1 MHLPRTPMQLSKIT
15 RRAAVALTILL
26 LVLGAGLYVNSQST
40 SALVDAYE
48 QQASHV
54 DLGHQV
60 AYDSDY
66 LTRQA
71 RSFAVTGDPRHLDNY
86 WAKLDEK
93 PLQQP
98 IDKLR
103 SAEEDYDEEIE
114 YLRTAKANS
123 DAMVEMEI
131 RSMRLVLEAR
141 GVPES
146 EMPDAVANANLSERD
161 QALSDR
167 EKRAEARGI
176 MFGEQYRSAREQ
188 VINPSENF
196 RETIEAAAAQEVA
209 SDQRWSR
216 MVTWAMVGIFI
227 LLAAGIAAIL
237 YVLRSRVTNPLR
249 SLARQLTHSEEE
261 NVTVSVEGAREI
273 TAVAEAFNQQQRQI
287 AEAMEALEDEK
298 ASVERRVEEA
308 VRESEQQKERLQ
320 ESVDTMLE
328 AIGRFADG
336 DLTVRLPTG
345 REGAIG
351 RLFEGFNEAVAG
363 LRSIVGRVRE
373 AAGSTASATDQIS
386 ASSEQMAASAEEQ
399 SAQAEEVAA
408 AVEQLNQT
416 IGENARSVQQVAE
429 AAGDGSQQAQEGQ
442 QVVAEATGK
451 MEEIAAEVQGTA
463 ETIERLQASSEEIS
477 QVVETI
483 DDIAGQTN
491 LLALNAAIEASRAGS
506 ESGSGDTGQGF
517 GVVAE
522 EVRQLA
528 EETDQATTEIAEI
541 IGEVQ
546 TEIQEAVEAARQSS
560 ANAEEGIELSRE
572 ASAVLDEIV
581 GSISR
586 VEQMTDEIAAASEE
600 QSTTSEEIAR
610 SVQSIS
616 TAAQESAAGVTEVSD
631 TAGRL
636 ERLSTELE
644 ETVQQFRIEAG
655 AGSSPSTGQP
665 APSGQSASAD
675 HSAPEEV
682 PQGYS
687 GDGHPSEEATL

>member
-1 MHLPRTPMQLSKIT
+1 MD
-15 RRAAVALTILL
+15 
-26 LVLGAGLYVNSQST
+26 AGLAGSNYDLVKKTFDWATNDSKVRYV
-40 SALVDAYE
+40 AI
-48 QQASHV
+48 
-54 DLGHQV
+54 
-60 AYDSDY
+60 
-66 LTRQA
+66 
-71 RSFAVTGDPRHLDNY
+71 
-86 WAKLDEK
+86 LDEDDAVLFDHN
-93 PLQQP
+93 PDGLQVDTGALLQAGSTVRQGGL
-98 IDKLR
+98 LR
-103 SAEEDYDEEIE
+103 TSHPIE
-114 YLRTAKANS
+114 YDGERYGN
-123 DAMVEMEI
+123 V
-131 RSMRLVLEAR
+131 VLA
-141 GVPES
+141 
-146 EMPDAVANANLSERD
+146 
-161 QALSDR
+161 
-167 EKRAEARGI
+167 
-176 MFGEQYRSAREQ
+176 Y
-188 VINPSENF
+188 
-196 RETIEAAAAQEVA
+196 
-209 SDQRWSR
+209 
-216 MVTWAMVGIFI
+216 
-227 LLAAGIAAIL
+227 
-237 YVLRSRVTNPLR
+237 
-249 SLARQLTHSEEE
+249 SLD
-261 NVTVSVEGAREI
+261 
-273 TAVAEAFNQQQRQI
+273 
-287 AEAMEALEDEK
+287 EAMSEIWSETMLTVFINLLILGMGIGAVLWLSGRIAGRIRRVRDGAQAVSDGNLDVEVPVQTDDEIGELAGGFNEMIRDIRTTQEALEDEK

-308 VRESEQQKERLQ
+308 VRKSEQQKERLQ

-373 AAGSTASATDQIS
+373 AAGSTASAT
-386 ASSEQMAASAEEQ
+386 EQMAASAEEQ

-408 AVEQLNQT
+408 AVEELNQT

-491 LLALNAAIEASRAGS
+491 LLALNAAIEAARAG
-506 ESGSGDTGQGF
+506 EEGKGF
-517 GVVAE
+517 AVVAE
-522 EVRQLA
+522 EVRELA
-528 EETDQATTEIAEI
+528 EEADAATDEIAGMMDEVREEI
-541 IGEVQ
+541 DG
-546 TEIQEAVEAARQSS
+546 AVGTARQSS
-560 ANAEEGIELSRE
+560 QRAEKGLELAEEAGAAIE
-572 ASAVLDEIV
+572 EIV
-581 GSISR
+581 TAISE
-586 VEQMTDEIAAASEE
+586 VEERAEEIAAASEE

-631 TAGRL
+631 TADRL

-665 APSGQSASAD
+665 STGQPSPSGQSASAG

-682 PQGYS
+682 PQEYS
-687 GDGHPSEEATL
+687 GDGHPAEEATL

>member
-1 MHLPRTPMQLSKIT
+1 MQLSKIT
-15 RRAAVALTILL
+15 RRAAVTLTILL
-26 LVLGAGLYVNSQST
+26 LVLGAGLYVNSR
-40 SALVDAYE
+40 SAEALKSSYE
-48 QQASHV
+48 RQYDFQN
-54 DLGHQV
+54 LGQQV
-60 AYDSDY
+60 ANASDY

-71 RSFAVTGDPRHLDNY
+71 RLFAVTGDPKHLDKY
-86 WAKLDEK
+86 WTEVQETQRRKTAVNELELKGASDEALQFLKEAK
-93 PLQQP
+93 
-98 IDKLR
+98 
-103 SAEEDYDEEIE
+103 
-114 YLRTAKANS
+114 KAS
-123 DAMVEMEI
+123 DALVKTEMQA
-131 RSMRLVLEAR
+131 MRLVLEAK

-146 EMPDAVANANLSERD
+146 EMPSAVAEATLTAAD
-161 QALSDR
+161 QALTAE
-167 EKRAEARGI
+167 EKRDKAQQL
-176 MFGEQYRSAREQ
+176 MFGEKYAAAK
-188 VINPSENF
+188 
-196 RETIEAAAAQEVA
+196 ETIMKPTQQFRRTIEEQAAQRVA
-209 SDQRWSR
+209 SNRSWSATVR
-216 MVTWAMVGIFI
+216 WAMVGIFI

-249 SLARQLTHSEEE
+249 SLARQLTDSEEE

-373 AAGSTASATDQIS
+373 AAGSTASATEQIS
-386 ASSEQMAASAEEQ
+386 SSSEQMAASAEEQ

-408 AVEQLNQT
+408 AVEELNQT

-451 MEEIAAEVQGTA
+451 MEEIAEEVQGTA

-665 APSGQSASAD
+665 STGQPSPSGQSASAG

-682 PQGYS
+682 PQEYS
-687 GDGHPSEEATL
+687 GDGHPAEEATL

>member
-1 MHLPRTPMQLSKIT
+1 MQLSKIT
-15 RRAAVALTILL
+15 RRAAVTLTILL
-26 LVLGAGLYVNSQST
+26 LVLGAGLYVNSR
-40 SALVDAYE
+40 SAEALKSSYE
-48 QQASHV
+48 RQYDFQN
-54 DLGHQV
+54 LGQQV
-60 AYDSDY
+60 ANASDY

-71 RSFAVTGDPRHLDNY
+71 RLFAVTGDPKHLDKY
-86 WAKLDEK
+86 WTEVQETQRRKMAVNELELKGASDEALQFLKEAK
-93 PLQQP
+93 
-98 IDKLR
+98 
-103 SAEEDYDEEIE
+103 
-114 YLRTAKANS
+114 KAS
-123 DAMVEMEI
+123 DALVKTEMQA
-131 RSMRLVLEAR
+131 MRLVLEAK

-146 EMPDAVANANLSERD
+146 EMPSAVAEATLTAAD
-161 QALSDR
+161 QALTAE
-167 EKRAEARGI
+167 EKRDKAQQL
-176 MFGEQYRSAREQ
+176 MFGEEYAAAK
-188 VINPSENF
+188 
-196 RETIEAAAAQEVA
+196 ETIMKPTQQFRRTIEEQAAQRVA
-209 SDQRWSR
+209 SNQSWSATVR
-216 MVTWAMVGIFI
+216 WAMVGIFI

-249 SLARQLTHSEEE
+249 SFARQLTDSEEE

-373 AAGSTASATDQIS
+373 AAGSTASATEQIS
-386 ASSEQMAASAEEQ
+386 SSSEQMAASAEEQ

-408 AVEQLNQT
+408 AVEELNQT
-416 IGENARSVQQVAE
+416 IGENARSVQKTAEVAQ
-429 AAGDGSQQAQEGQ
+429 AGGETARQGGET
-442 QVVAEATGK
+442 VREATSQ
-451 MEEIAAEVQGTA
+451 MEGIASAIENTT
-463 ETIERLQASSEEIS
+463 ETIERLGTYGDKIG
-477 QVVETI
+477 QVVDRI
-483 DDIAGQTN
+483 DEIADQTN
-491 LLALNAAIEASRAGS
+491 LLALNAAIEAARAG
-506 ESGSGDTGQGF
+506 EEGKGF
-517 GVVAE
+517 AVVAE
-522 EVRQLA
+522 EVRELA
-528 EETDQATTEIAEI
+528 EEADAATDEIAGMMDEVREEI
-541 IGEVQ
+541 DG
-546 TEIQEAVEAARQSS
+546 AVGTARQSS
-560 ANAEEGIELSRE
+560 QRAEKGLELAEEAGAAIE
-572 ASAVLDEIV
+572 EIV
-581 GSISR
+581 TAISE
-586 VEQMTDEIAAASEE
+586 VEERAEEIAAASEE

-631 TAGRL
+631 TADRL

-665 APSGQSASAD
+665 APSGQSASAG

-682 PQGYS
+682 PQEYS

>member
-1 MHLPRTPMQLSKIT
+1 MQLSKIT
-15 RRAAVALTILL
+15 RRAAVALTVLL

-71 RSFAVTGDPRHLDNY
+71 RSFAVTGESKYLDNY

-98 IDKLR
+98 IDELR

-249 SLARQLTHSEEE
+249 SFARQLTDSEEE

-373 AAGSTASATDQIS
+373 AAGSTVSATEQIS

-408 AVEQLNQT
+408 AVEELNQT
-416 IGENARSVQQVAE
+416 INGNARSVQKTAEVAQ
-429 AAGDGSQQAQEGQ
+429 AGGETARQGGET
-442 QVVAEATGK
+442 VREATSQ
-451 MEEIAAEVQGTA
+451 MEGASAIENTT
-463 ETIERLQASSEEIS
+463 ETIERLGTYGDEIG
-477 QVVETI
+477 QVVDRI

-491 LLALNAAIEASRAGS
+491 LLALNAAIEAARAG
-506 ESGSGDTGQGF
+506 EEGKGF
-517 GVVAE
+517 AVVAE
-522 EVRQLA
+522 EVRELA
-528 EETDQATTEIAEI
+528 EEADAATDEIAGMMDEVREEI
-541 IGEVQ
+541 DG
-546 TEIQEAVEAARQSS
+546 AVGTARQSS
-560 ANAEEGIELSRE
+560 QRAEKGLELAEEAGAAIE
-572 ASAVLDEIV
+572 EIV
-581 GSISR
+581 TAISE
-586 VEQMTDEIAAASEE
+586 VEERAEEIAAASEE

-631 TAGRL
+631 TADRL

-655 AGSSPSTGQP
+655 AGSPPSTGQP
-665 APSGQSASAD
+665 STGQPSPSGQSASAG

-682 PQGYS
+682 PQEYS
-687 GDGHPSEEATL
+687 GDGHPAEEATL

>member
-1 MHLPRTPMQLSKIT
+1 MHLPRTSMQLSKIT
-15 RRAAVALTILL
+15 RRAAVALTVLL

-71 RSFAVTGDPRHLDNY
+71 RSFAVTGESKYLDNY

-98 IDKLR
+98 IDELR

-249 SLARQLTHSEEE
+249 SFARQLTDSEEE

-373 AAGSTASATDQIS
+373 AAGSTVSATEQIS

-408 AVEQLNQT
+408 AVEELNQT
-416 IGENARSVQQVAE
+416 INGNARSVQKTAEVAQ
-429 AAGDGSQQAQEGQ
+429 AGGETARQGGET
-442 QVVAEATGK
+442 VREATSQ
-451 MEEIAAEVQGTA
+451 MEGASAIENTT
-463 ETIERLQASSEEIS
+463 ETIERLGTYGDEIG
-477 QVVETI
+477 QVVDRI

-491 LLALNAAIEASRAGS
+491 LLALNAAIEAARAG
-506 ESGSGDTGQGF
+506 EEGKGF
-517 GVVAE
+517 AVVAE
-522 EVRQLA
+522 EVRELA
-528 EETDQATTEIAEI
+528 EEADAATDEIAGMMDEVREEI
-541 IGEVQ
+541 DG
-546 TEIQEAVEAARQSS
+546 AVGTARQSS
-560 ANAEEGIELSRE
+560 QRAEKGLELAEEAGAAIE
-572 ASAVLDEIV
+572 EIV
-581 GSISR
+581 TAISE
-586 VEQMTDEIAAASEE
+586 VEERAEEIAAASEE

-631 TAGRL
+631 TADRL

-655 AGSSPSTGQP
+655 AGSPPSTGQP
-665 APSGQSASAD
+665 STGQPSPSGQSASAG

-682 PQGYS
+682 PQEYS
-687 GDGHPSEEATL
+687 GDGHPAEEATL

>member
-1 MHLPRTPMQLSKIT
+1 MQLSKIT

-345 REGAIG
+345 RDGAIG

-373 AAGSTASATDQIS
+373 AAGSTASATEQIS
-386 ASSEQMAASAEEQ
+386 SSSEQMAASAEEQ

-408 AVEQLNQT
+408 AVEELNQT
-416 IGENARSVQQVAE
+416 INGNARSVQKTAEVAQ
-429 AAGDGSQQAQEGQ
+429 AGGETARQGGET
-442 QVVAEATGK
+442 VREATSQ
-451 MEEIAAEVQGTA
+451 MEGIASAIENTT
-463 ETIERLQASSEEIS
+463 ETIERLGTYGDKIG
-477 QVVETI
+477 QVVDRI
-483 DDIAGQTN
+483 DEIAGQTN
-491 LLALNAAIEASRAGS
+491 LLALNAAIEAARAG
-506 ESGSGDTGQGF
+506 EEGKGF
-517 GVVAE
+517 AVVAE
-522 EVRQLA
+522 EVRELA
-528 EETDQATTEIAEI
+528 EEADAATDEIAGMMDEVREEI
-541 IGEVQ
+541 DG
-546 TEIQEAVEAARQSS
+546 AVGTARQSS
-560 ANAEEGIELSRE
+560 QRAEKGLELAEEAGAAIE
-572 ASAVLDEIV
+572 EIV
-581 GSISR
+581 TAISE
-586 VEQMTDEIAAASEE
+586 VEERAEEIAAASEE

-631 TAGRL
+631 TADRL

-644 ETVQQFRIEAG
+644 ETVQQFNIERPDG
-655 AGSSPSTGQP
+655 EGRTPTTQP
-665 APSGQSASAD
+665 AGQAPSAGD
-675 HSAPEEV
+675 V
-682 PQGYS
+682 S
-687 GDGHPSEEATL
+687 GDGSALDGHSFGDGSPSSSSSA

>member
-1 MHLPRTPMQLSKIT
+1 M
-15 RRAAVALTILL
+15 
-26 LVLGAGLYVNSQST
+26 YVNSQST

-146 EMPDAVANANLSERD
+146 EMPDAVANTNLSERD

-249 SLARQLTHSEEE
+249 SLARQLTDSEEE
-261 NVTVSVEGAREI
+261 NVTVSVEGVREI

-328 AIGRFADG
+328 
-336 DLTVRLPTG
+336 
-345 REGAIG
+345 
-351 RLFEGFNEAVAG
+351 
-363 LRSIVGRVRE
+363 
-373 AAGSTASATDQIS
+373 
-386 ASSEQMAASAEEQ
+386 
-399 SAQAEEVAA
+399 
-408 AVEQLNQT
+408 
-416 IGENARSVQQVAE
+416 
-429 AAGDGSQQAQEGQ
+429 
-442 QVVAEATGK
+442 
-451 MEEIAAEVQGTA
+451 
-463 ETIERLQASSEEIS
+463 
-477 QVVETI
+477 
-483 DDIAGQTN
+483 
-491 LLALNAAIEASRAGS
+491 
-506 ESGSGDTGQGF
+506 
-517 GVVAE
+517 
-522 EVRQLA
+522 
-528 EETDQATTEIAEI
+528 
-541 IGEVQ
+541 
-546 TEIQEAVEAARQSS
+546 
-560 ANAEEGIELSRE
+560 
-572 ASAVLDEIV
+572 
-581 GSISR
+581 
-586 VEQMTDEIAAASEE
+586 
-600 QSTTSEEIAR
+600 
-610 SVQSIS
+610 
-616 TAAQESAAGVTEVSD
+616 
-631 TAGRL
+631 
-636 ERLSTELE
+636 
-644 ETVQQFRIEAG
+644 
-655 AGSSPSTGQP
+655 
-665 APSGQSASAD
+665 
-675 HSAPEEV
+675 
-682 PQGYS
+682 
-687 GDGHPSEEATL
+687 

>member
-1 MHLPRTPMQLSKIT
+1 MHLPRTSMQLSKIT
-15 RRAAVALTILL
+15 RRAAVALTVLL

-71 RSFAVTGDPRHLDNY
+71 RSFAVTGESKYLDNY

-98 IDKLR
+98 IDELR

-249 SLARQLTHSEEE
+249 SFARQLTDSEEE

-373 AAGSTASATDQIS
+373 AAGSTVSATEQIS

-408 AVEQLNQT
+408 AVEELNQT
-416 IGENARSVQQVAE
+416 INGNARSVQKTAEVAQ
-429 AAGDGSQQAQEGQ
+429 AGGETARQGGET
-442 QVVAEATGK
+442 VREATSQ
-451 MEEIAAEVQGTA
+451 MEGIASAIENTT
-463 ETIERLQASSEEIS
+463 ETIERLGTYGDEIG
-477 QVVETI
+477 QVVDRI

-491 LLALNAAIEASRAGS
+491 LLALNAAIEAARAG
-506 ESGSGDTGQGF
+506 EEGKGF
-517 GVVAE
+517 AVVAE
-522 EVRQLA
+522 EVRELA
-528 EETDQATTEIAEI
+528 EEADAATDEIAGMMDEVREEI
-541 IGEVQ
+541 DG
-546 TEIQEAVEAARQSS
+546 AVGTARQSS
-560 ANAEEGIELSRE
+560 QRAEKGLELAEEAGAAIE
-572 ASAVLDEIV
+572 EIV
-581 GSISR
+581 TAISE
-586 VEQMTDEIAAASEE
+586 VEERAEEIAAASEE

-631 TAGRL
+631 TADRL

-655 AGSSPSTGQP
+655 AGSPPSTGQP
-665 APSGQSASAD
+665 STGQPSPSGQSASAG

-682 PQGYS
+682 PQEYS
-687 GDGHPSEEATL
+687 GDGHPAEEATL